1 MLQENTHTESW
12 VRANLVLSAD
22 GSTTLAGSSRG
33 LSSPEDRRRF
43 HQLRSEAHLIV
54 IGGRT
59 AHIEPYEKTPV
70 PLIVFSRN
78 PLTRHRA
85 SENPLAKTINTD
97 PIEFLR
103 ERDRNEFPRVVVEGG
118 IHLVRSL
125 LEGQILD
132 GLFLTV
138 TKVTGDPSDMPSK
151 DFIQLITHSGLH
163 QVSYESLDDEDF
175 LFFTR

>member
-1 MLQENTHTESW
+1 MLQENTQTNSW
-12 VRANLVLSAD
+12 VRANLVLSAE

-43 HQLRSEAHLIV
+43 HQLRSEADLIV
-54 IGGRT
+54 IGGKT
-59 AHIEPYEKTPV
+59 AHIERYEKTPV

-78 PLTRHRA
+78 PLTKHRA

-97 PIEFLR
+97 PVEFLR
-103 ERDRNEFPRVVVEGG
+103 ERDRKDFPRVVVEGG
-118 IHLVRSL
+118 IHLVQSL

-138 TKVTGDPSDMPSK
+138 TRVSGDPGDMRSK
-151 DFIQLITHSGLH
+151 DFIQLITQSGLRE
-163 QVSYESLDDEDF
+163 VSRENINDDEF
-175 LFFTR
+175 LFFAR

>member
-1 MLQENTHTESW
+1 MLQENTQTETW

-43 HQLRSEAHLIV
+43 HQLRSEADLIV
-54 IGGRT
+54 IGGKT

-97 PIEFLR
+97 PVEFLR
-103 ERDRNEFPRVVVEGG
+103 ERDRNKFPRVVVEGG
-118 IHLVRSL
+118 FHLVLSL
-125 LEGQILD
+125 LEGRILD

-138 TKVTGDPSDMPSK
+138 TKVAGDASEMHPT
-151 DFIQLITHSGLH
+151 DFLQLVTQSGLRE
-163 QVSYESLDDEDF
+163 VSRENIKDDEF
-175 LFFTR
+175 LFFAR